1 MQVEED
7 AGGFGSR
14 ILMEKHLALLS
25 LWASAFN
32 NVGCIARDL
41 SADLFGGRFW
51 VEEG

>member
-1 MQVEED
+1 MISLFQLIALCHVW
-7 AGGFGSR
+7 
-14 ILMEKHLALLS
+14 MEKHLALLS

>member
-1 MQVEED
+1 MISPFSAHCSLPCV
-7 AGGFGSR
+7 
-14 ILMEKHLALLS
+14 EKHLALLS